1 MNLQENIRKI
11 LKEEVNKKY
20 PKPTPNVEKLIYNWL
35 NNYFSGSKMY
45 QMKDYAFS
53 YTFEWC
59 NGGMEIAQVVVDF
72 DHDHDAW
79 NDNRKIN
86 ERDFE
91 SGEFWIPK
99 DIMNNLQTDIPV
111 RRNYLKYVVEEWFED
126 TLLEKIQSG
135 LGRNDISI
143 NSFSEHPEK
152 SQVCVP
158 PISKPEEVTDDEMID
173 FIVKNTL
180 FRRDELEK
188 RIVDEREWLEK
199 LYTDKLRSSE
209 IDRLRGG
216 R

>member
-1 MNLQENIRKI
+1 MKKLIRHI

-35 NNYFSGSKMY
+35 NDYFDGAQMY

-59 NGGMEIAQVVVDF
+59 NGGMEIAQAVVDF

-79 NDNRKIN
+79 NDNRKTS

-111 RRNYLKYVVEEWFED
+111 RRNYLRYIVEEWFED
-126 TLLEKIQSG
+126 TLLEKIKSG

-143 NSFSEHPEK
+143 DDFSEHPKK

-158 PISKPEEVTDDEMID
+158 PVSKPEEVTDDEMID

-180 FRRDELEK
+180 FKRDELEK

-199 LYTDKLRSSE
+199 LYTDKLRGVE
-209 IDRLRGG
+209 IERVRGS
-216 R
+216 RW

>member
-1 MNLQENIRKI
+1 MKHLIRKI

-59 NGGMEIAQVVVDF
+59 NNGMEIAQAVIDF
-72 DHDHDAW
+72 NHDHDAW
-79 NDNRKIN
+79 NDNRKTS

-91 SGEFWIPK
+91 SGEFSIPE
-99 DIMNNLQTDIPV
+99 DIIDDLQSDIPV
-111 RRNYLKYVVEEWFED
+111 RRNYLRYIVEEWFED
-126 TLLEKIQSG
+126 TLLEKIKSG

-143 NSFSEHPEK
+143 DDFSEHPKK

-158 PISKPEEVTDDEMID
+158 PVSKPEEVTDDEMID

-180 FRRDELEK
+180 FKRDELEK
-188 RIVDEREWLEK
+188 RIVD
-199 LYTDKLRSSE
+199 
-209 IDRLRGG
+209 
-216 R
+216 

>member
-1 MNLQENIRKI
+1 MRNLIRHI

-35 NNYFSGSKMY
+35 NNYFDGAQMY
-45 QMKDYAFS
+45 QNKDYEFS

-59 NGGMEIAQVVVDF
+59 NNGMEIAQVIVDF
-72 DHDHDAW
+72 NHDHNAW
-79 NDNRKIN
+79 NDNRKIS

-99 DIMNNLQTDIPV
+99 DIINDLQTDIPV

-126 TLLEKIQSG
+126 TLLEKIQRG

-152 SQVCVP
+152 SLVCVP
-158 PISKPEEVTDDEMID
+158 PVNKPEGVTDDEMID

-180 FRRDELEK
+180 YRRDELEK

-199 LYTDKLRSSE
+199 IYTDKLRGAE
-209 IDRLRGG
+209 IERVRGS
-216 R
+216 RW

>member
-1 MNLQENIRKI
+1 MKRLIRHI

-35 NNYFSGSKMY
+35 NDYFDGAQMY

-59 NGGMEIAQVVVDF
+59 NGGMEIAQAVVDF

-79 NDNRKIN
+79 NDNRKTS

-126 TLLEKIQSG
+126 TLLEKIQNE

-158 PISKPEEVTDDEMID
+158 PVSKPEEVTDDEMID

-199 LYTDKLRSSE
+199 LYTDKLRGAE
-209 IDRLRGG
+209 IDRVRGS
-216 R
+216 RW

>member
-1 MNLQENIRKI
+1 MKNLIKKILLQEV
-11 LKEEVNKKY
+11 EKKY

-35 NNYFSGSKMY
+35 NDYFDGAQMY
-45 QMKDYAFS
+45 QIKDHDFS

-126 TLLEKIQSG
+126 TLLEKIQNG

-199 LYTDKLRSSE
+199 LYTDKLRGAE
-209 IDRLRGG
+209 IDRVRGS
-216 R
+216 RW

>member
-1 MNLQENIRKI
+1 MKKLIRHI

-35 NNYFSGSKMY
+35 NDYFDGAQMY

-59 NGGMEIAQVVVDF
+59 NGGIEIAQAVVDF

-79 NDNRKIN
+79 NDNRKTS

-152 SQVCVP
+152 SQICVP
-158 PISKPEEVTDDEMID
+158 PVSKPEEVTDDEMID

-180 FRRDELEK
+180 FKRDELEK

-199 LYTDKLRSSE
+199 LYTDKLRGAE
-209 IDRLRGG
+209 IDRVRGS
-216 R
+216 RW

>member
-1 MNLQENIRKI
+1 MRNLIRHI

-20 PKPTPNVEKLIYNWL
+20 PKPTPNIEKLIYNWL

-59 NGGMEIAQVVVDF
+59 NNGIEIAQAEVDF
-72 DHDHDAW
+72 NHDHDAW
-79 NDNRKIN
+79 NDNRKTS

-91 SGEFWIPK
+91 SGEFSIPE
-99 DIMNNLQTDIPV
+99 DIINDLQTDIPV
-111 RRNYLKYVVEEWFED
+111 RRNYLKYVIEEWFED
-126 TLLEKIQSG
+126 TLLEKIQSE

-152 SQVCVP
+152 AQVCVP
-158 PISKPEEVTDDEMID
+158 PVSKPEGVTDDEMID

-180 FRRDELEK
+180 WKANDLIKKEK
-188 RIVDEREWLEK
+188 ETPGYIDK
-199 LYTDKLRSSE
+199 LYVDKLRDLE
-209 IDRLRGG
+209 MDRVRGS
-216 R
+216 RW

>member
-1 MNLQENIRKI
+1 MRNLIRHI

-35 NNYFSGSKMY
+35 NNYFDGAQMY
-45 QMKDYAFS
+45 QNKDHEFS

-59 NGGMEIAQVVVDF
+59 NDGMEIAQVIVDF
-72 DHDHDAW
+72 NHDHNAW
-79 NDNRKIN
+79 NDNRKIS

-99 DIMNNLQTDIPV
+99 DIINDLQTDIPV

-126 TLLEKIQSG
+126 TLLEKIQIG

-143 NSFSEHPEK
+143 DNFSEHPEK
-152 SQVCVP
+152 SLVCVP
-158 PISKPEEVTDDEMID
+158 PVNKPEGVTDDEMID
-173 FIVKNTL
+173 FIAKNTL
-180 FRRDELEK
+180 YRRDELEK

-199 LYTDKLRSSE
+199 IYTDKLRGAE
-209 IDRLRGG
+209 IERVRGS
-216 R
+216 RW

>member
-1 MNLQENIRKI
+1 MKKLIRHI
-11 LKEEVNKKY
+11 LKEEVKKKY
-20 PKPTPNVEKLIYNWL
+20 PKPTPNVEKLIYDWL

-59 NGGMEIAQVVVDF
+59 NNGMEIAQAEVDF
-72 DHDHDAW
+72 NHDHDAW
-79 NDNRKIN
+79 NDNRKTS

-91 SGEFWIPK
+91 SGEFSIPE
-99 DIMNNLQTDIPV
+99 DIINDLQTDIPV
-111 RRNYLKYVVEEWFED
+111 RRNYLRYIVEEWFED
-126 TLLEKIQSG
+126 TLLEKIKSG

-143 NSFSEHPEK
+143 DDFSEHPKK

-158 PISKPEEVTDDEMID
+158 PVSKPEEVTDDEMID

-199 LYTDKLRSSE
+199 LYTDKLRGAE
-209 IDRLRGG
+209 IDRVRGS
-216 R
+216 RW

>member
-1 MNLQENIRKI
+1 MKHLIRKI

-59 NGGMEIAQVVVDF
+59 NNGMEIAQAVIDF
-72 DHDHDAW
+72 NHDHDAW
-79 NDNRKIN
+79 NDNRKTS

-91 SGEFWIPK
+91 SGEFSIPE
-99 DIMNNLQTDIPV
+99 DIIDDLQSDIPV
-111 RRNYLKYVVEEWFED
+111 RRNYLRYIVEEWFED
-126 TLLEKIQSG
+126 TLLEKIKSG

-143 NSFSEHPEK
+143 DDFSEHPKK

-158 PISKPEEVTDDEMID
+158 PVSKPEEVTDDEMID

-180 FRRDELEK
+180 WKANDLIKKEK
-188 RIVDEREWLEK
+188 ESPGYIDK
-199 LYTDKLRSSE
+199 LYIDKLRGAE
-209 IDRLRGG
+209 IDRVRGS

>member
-1 MNLQENIRKI
+1 MRNIIKYI

-35 NNYFSGSKMY
+35 NNYFDGSQMY
-45 QMKDYAFS
+45 QNKDHEFS

-59 NGGMEIAQVVVDF
+59 NNGMEIAQAIVDF
-72 DHDHDAW
+72 NHDHNAW

-86 ERDFE
+86 ERVFE

-99 DIMNNLQTDIPV
+99 DIMNDLQIDIPV

-126 TLLEKIQSG
+126 TLLEKIQRG

-152 SQVCVP
+152 TLICVP
-158 PISKPEEVTDDEMID
+158 PVSKPEGVTDDEMID

-180 FRRDELEK
+180 WKANDLIKKEK
-188 RIVDEREWLEK
+188 ETPGYIDK
-199 LYTDKLRSSE
+199 LYVDKLRDLE
-209 IDRLRGG
+209 MDRVRGS
-216 R
+216 RW

>member
-1 MNLQENIRKI
+1 MKKLIRHI

-35 NNYFSGSKMY
+35 NDYFDGAQMY

-59 NGGMEIAQVVVDF
+59 NGGMEIAQAVVDF

-79 NDNRKIN
+79 NDNRKTS

-158 PISKPEEVTDDEMID
+158 PVSKPEEVTDDEMID

-180 FRRDELEK
+180 FKRDELEK

-199 LYTDKLRSSE
+199 LYTDKLRGAE
-209 IDRLRGG
+209 IDRVRGS
-216 R
+216 RW